1 MPSSLVQVFAV
12 VLFIGGLI
20 LVHELG
26 HFLVAK
32 ALGVKVLRFSIGFG
46 PRAFGFKR
54 GETEYWLAVLPLG
67 GYVKM
72 AGDGTE
78 DPANVPPEDR
88 GRGYLDQSPW
98 RRLAISA
105 AGPAMNLVFPLLV
118 FLALAVADNGS
129 LVPGP
134 WIGTVFP
141 GSPAAVAGL
150 RSGDRILSIAS
161 PGAPTSPVRWFTD
174 LRRVVAGNPEVPL
187 VVRAQRDGV
196 ELPPITITPAA
207 ELDRVTNPFE
217 ATRKGVLGVSAD
229 YTRAIVAPVRRGAAG
244 PLQPFD
250 LVVSVGGKPVRHLG
264 ELERALAAARCQP
277 TDLEVIR
284 DTPLELPGATL
295 SSARAEALAAVPT
308 CDAAGKP
315 TFVPA
320 DPFLSTFIAS
330 VDAGTPA
337 AKAGLAR
344 GDAIAAVN
352 GKPVHSFREIFALSS
367 EFLPKPADGGR
378 DTDPPLV
385 RLDLTDG
392 RTVTVAASLERYKD
406 EMTREDQGRYVF
418 GFNPDRRPRLTEAL
432 LVERVP
438 LALSAPEMVEE
449 AWRQLASVV
458 RLTFTGIVR
467 IVTGQ
472 LSFKAVGGPIMLFS
486 LAAEAA
492 EEGLSTFFGL
502 MAAISVNL
510 ALMNRVPIPVLDG
523 GNIVQAVLEAITRR
537 PISARA
543 RMVAQG
549 VGVALLVT
557 LMLFVFKNDILRRL
571 G

>member
-1 MPSSLVQVFAV
+1 MPATLVQILAI

-72 AGDGTE
+72 AGDGSE
-78 DPANVPPEDR
+78 DPAKTPAEDR

-118 FLALAVADNGS
+118 FLALAIAENGS

-134 WIGTVFP
+134 YIGTVLP
-141 GSPAAVAGL
+141 GTPAAAAGL
-150 RSGDRILSIAS
+150 RAGDRILSIAS
-161 PGAPTSPVRWFTD
+161 PGAAPRSVRWWAD
-174 LRRVVAGNPEVPL
+174 LREVVAESPDVPL
-187 VVRAQRDGV
+187 VVRAQRDGQ
-196 ELPPITITPAA
+196 ELPPITVTPAA
-207 ELDRVTNPFE
+207 EVDRNPLE
-217 ATRKGVLGVSAD
+217 TSKRGVLGVSAS
-229 YTRAIVAPVRRGAAG
+229 YTPALVAPVRPGAAG
-244 PLQPFD
+244 PVQPFD
-250 LVVSVGGKPVRHLG
+250 LVVSAGGRPVKHLG
-264 ELERALAAARCQP
+264 ELEKALAAAPCQP

-284 DTPLELPGATL
+284 DAPVSLPGATL
-295 SSARAEALAAVPT
+295 ASPRAEKLAAVPT

-320 DPFLSTFIAS
+320 DPLLSTFVAAVEPGS
-330 VDAGTPA
+330 PA
-337 AKAGLAR
+337 AQVGLRR

-352 GKPVHSFREIFALSS
+352 GKPVRSYRDINALSAD
-367 EFLPKPADGGR
+367 FLPKPQPEGR
-378 DTDPPLV
+378 DAEPPSV
-385 RLDLTDG
+385 RLDLADG
-392 RTVTVAASLERYKD
+392 RTVTLVPAIERYKD
-406 EMTREDQGRYVF
+406 ELTREDRRRYVL
-418 GFNPDRRPRLTEAL
+418 GFQPDRHHRGGDAL
-432 LVERVP
+432 LVEQVP
-438 LALSAPEMVEE
+438 LTRSAQELLADAWDKLSY
-449 AWRQLASVV
+449 VV
-458 RLTFTGIVR
+458 RITFTGIVKL
-467 IVTGQ
+467 VTGQ

-486 LAAEAA
+486 MAAEAA
-492 EEGLSTFFGL
+492 EEGLSSFL
-502 MAAISVNL
+502 VQMAAISVNL
-510 ALMNRVPIPVLDG
+510 ALMNLVPIPVLDG
-523 GNIVQAVLEAITRR
+523 GNIVQALLEAITRR

-557 LMLFVFKNDILRRL
+557 LMLLVFKNDILRL
-571 G
+571 MG